1 MKYLK
6 IVFILLFIN
15 FSFSQ
20 VNPLDVEIVRDNYG
34 VPHIYGKTDA
44 DVAYGLAW
52 SHAEDDFKTIQ
63 QGYLAGNGLLSKH
76 IGIKGAGADFLTQL
90 IESKKTVEEL
100 FDTLDADFVKII
112 EAYSQGLNKYAEL
125 NPEEVLEKK
134 LFPITPKKMT
144 AYSFLQLFIANEADK
159 LVISIINNNVPRENP
174 FKDDIKGSNTFA
186 FNSFKTGTDETYL
199 AINTHQPL
207 DGPTSW
213 YEAHLVSEEGTN
225 IIGATFAG
233 APCILIGANENLG
246 WAHTV
251 NYPDKADIFELEMH
265 PTKKLTYLVDGEEI
279 KLEKKKASIYI
290 NILGID
296 IKVKRKYYKS
306 IFGPTLK
313 NKSGFFSVRT
323 PTLFNI
329 KALQQ
334 WWQMN
339 KANSFDEFYEIL
351 KKRNLPGYNIGYAD
365 KEGNIFYISNGII
378 PKRNEDYNW
387 RNVVPGN
394 TRKNL
399 WTEYYSIEEL
409 PQVLNPKAG
418 FVYNA
423 NHSPFK
429 STSKEENPKESN
441 FSKTMGFPV
450 YDNNRSTR
458 LLNLINSHNTI
469 DYETFKKIKYD
480 RTFPNPF
487 NYNYL
492 DLNVLFEINPN
503 EYPELKDLI
512 NSIQNWDRSTD
523 ADSYGAGSYGIFYY
537 TFGKKYYKNL
547 PKDKKA
553 TKEMIINCLLDTK
566 EKMISDFGSINVKLG
581 DFQKLVRG
589 KVEMPIYGLTDVLTA
604 MRGVDY
610 KDGKIKVTHGE
621 SYIELVKFSPKK
633 TEVESVISYGSSDH
647 ENSVHYSDQ
656 MEMYSKF
663 QTKKMSFDK
672 KEVYNNAKK
681 IYHPN

>member
-409 PQVLNPKAG
+409 QGLPIDDMVDLDNEAQIELANKQSLSKLRSEYLEAMEKWKSACKDLKLGGYKCEVDNHPAYTKWQGMLNRAYGASSGKWYDNVTVSESFKHYPIFKQWYLTQYLEEGWELDKDLLVKGNKVYCASRCCFLPKEINSALAINRSLIPMLAEKYRKVLNNDIYKA
-418 FVYNA
+418 
-423 NHSPFK
+423 
-429 STSKEENPKESN
+429 
-441 FSKTMGFPV
+441 
-450 YDNNRSTR
+450 
-458 LLNLINSHNTI
+458 LL
-469 DYETFKKIKYD
+469 
-480 RTFPNPF
+480 
-487 NYNYL
+487 
-492 DLNVLFEINPN
+492 
-503 EYPELKDLI
+503 
-512 NSIQNWDRSTD
+512 
-523 ADSYGAGSYGIFYY
+523 
-537 TFGKKYYKNL
+537 
-547 PKDKKA
+547 
-553 TKEMIINCLLDTK
+553 
-566 EKMISDFGSINVKLG
+566 
-581 DFQKLVRG
+581 
-589 KVEMPIYGLTDVLTA
+589 
-604 MRGVDY
+604 
-610 KDGKIKVTHGE
+610 
-621 SYIELVKFSPKK
+621 
-633 TEVESVISYGSSDH
+633 
-647 ENSVHYSDQ
+647 
-656 MEMYSKF
+656 
-663 QTKKMSFDK
+663 
-672 KEVYNNAKK
+672 
-681 IYHPN
+681 